1 MGTQT
6 TGLVSRFFWQV
17 YRFDRRFG
25 WRLLVDLQQFAAAT
39 EIGRSFAAVIATV
52 TTGPGKPFRQDV
64 QCPALH
70 ERPAVQAIRFGDVHP
85 PAALVFFTL
94 LGSGPELDF
103 VFADVDQPA
112 IADWSAGQV
121 ACQIL
126 DDLAWLTLPVGW
138 ALNENVPVHRFEFLQ
153 PSLSLSGVVQEVDS
167 ATQLEFPLG
176 QQAAKRPDVVLAEG
190 LAQLH
195 VVGQVRFLAAS
206 MLRMSRG
213 LPAATVGCRSASG
226 YQCVKVRVVLELLV
240 PRVEHHQRCGV
251 VDHGGDEAGVS
262 HQLADRQQIDA
273 RFEHPRR
280 PAVSQRVR
288 RDGGLGDSRFGNGQ
302 LAGFLNGCR
311 REGDVGGLAWEQVVA
326 GPVDLP
332 VSSQGFQQSRG
343 GGNDPALAPLS
354 LADRQLL
361 FGARRCRALAGG
373 WLR

>member
-1 MGTQT
+1 MN
-6 TGLVSRFFWQV
+6 
-17 YRFDRRFG
+17 DR
-25 WRLLVDLQQFAAAT
+25 
-39 EIGRSFAAVIATV
+39 
-52 TTGPGKPFRQDV
+52 PFKRY
-64 QCPALH
+64 
-70 ERPAVQAIRFGDVHP
+70 GSGSVHP
-85 PAALVFFTL
+85 PATLVFFTL

-103 VFADVDQPA
+103 VLADVDQPA

-195 VVGQVRFLAAS
+195 VVGQIGFLAAS

-226 YQCVKVRVVLELLV
+226 YQCVKVRMVLELLV

-251 VDHGGDEAGVS
+251 ELSRPPQLGVECFPGTAEQEVIKLTPIAQDQCRELIGKREDNLEVVHARENDCFIFCQPVESLGAAALRAVSIGAGVVDVHLRVTVTTLVEVS
-262 HQLADRQQIDA
+262 FQG
-273 RFEHPRR
+273 RR
-280 PAVSQRVR
+280 PAQQDLGENVRDLGMWPVPLHELGREAAERCDHSRLSVLSGVSRGWAHWGHCRTGSQSS
-288 RDGGLGDSRFGNGQ
+288 GLGERSR
-302 LAGFLNGCR
+302 C
-311 REGDVGGLAWEQVVA
+311 
-326 GPVDLP
+326 
-332 VSSQGFQQSRG
+332 
-343 GGNDPALAPLS
+343 
-354 LADRQLL
+354 
-361 FGARRCRALAGG
+361 
-373 WLR
+373 